1 MPHRKSSPKSSPKFV
16 DNRHRKSSPKIITES
31 KGLSPCPANST
42 VGIEIYFCSPLS
54 FSLFCCSN
62 LLLVYHILD
71 LTLHCK
77 VEVSF
82 TPLAQYF
89 CMTTLDSALSLPG
102 LRLTKKRQ
110 VM

>member
-1 MPHRKSSPKSSPKFV
+1 MCNLTENPHRNHHQNSLTIV
-16 DNRHRKSSPKIITES
+16 TENHHRKQR
-31 KGLSPCPANST
+31 A
-42 VGIEIYFCSPLS
+42 
-54 FSLFCCSN
+54 FSLPCQYYSGYRDLLLFP
-62 LLLVYHILD
+62 LEFFYFAVPIYLLVYHILD

-102 LRLTKKRQ
+102 LRLTKY
-110 VM
+110 M